1 LYPVV
6 LIPSIYFIDS
16 TSGLD
21 LEVTGGQAS
30 KEKILESIQTA
41 TEKLKV
47 KLQKIFIRY
56 VK

>member
-1 LYPVV
+1 